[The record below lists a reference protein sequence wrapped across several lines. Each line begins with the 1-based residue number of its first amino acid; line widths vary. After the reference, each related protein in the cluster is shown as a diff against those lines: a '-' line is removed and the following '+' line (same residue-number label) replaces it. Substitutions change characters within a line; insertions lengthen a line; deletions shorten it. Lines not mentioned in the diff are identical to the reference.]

1 VAALVVSGWGL
12 SKSVSHST
20 MIEQLTQDQVKLQKQ
35 QYLLDQNQKTT
46 EERRQHVGLFL
57 ITHLVSIPITEM
69 SDKPKLNF
77 IKMVNLGEQ
86 PVINAQARWSFQSLP
101 AEVVQ
106 KDPNVLSMVE
116 FCPSEQTIIGK
127 ASSSFEQLPKQF
139 GLLTRKVGPIPSTD
153 GILELYC
160 ENLEGKQFSVNY
172 SFYAHRFDEST
183 LHIHFRKEDPKKD
196 LSVDD
201 LFGSPFDLP

>member
-1 VAALVVSGWGL
+1 
-12 SKSVSHST
+12 
-20 MIEQLTQDQVKLQKQ
+20 
-35 QYLLDQNQKTT
+35 
-46 EERRQHVGLFL
+46 
-57 ITHLVSIPITEM
+57 
-69 SDKPKLNF
+69 
-77 IKMVNLGEQ
+77 MVNLGEQ

-160 ENLEGKQFSVNY
+160 YGPTCGLRTRRWKQQKSDQV
-172 SFYAHRFDEST
+172 
-183 LHIHFRKEDPKKD
+183 P
-196 LSVDD
+196 
-201 LFGSPFDLP
+201 